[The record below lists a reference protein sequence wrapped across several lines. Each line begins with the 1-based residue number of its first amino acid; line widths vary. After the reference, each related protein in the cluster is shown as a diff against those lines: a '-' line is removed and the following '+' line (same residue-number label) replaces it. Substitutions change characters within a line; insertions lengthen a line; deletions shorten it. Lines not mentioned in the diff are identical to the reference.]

1 MPTPARRPKRS
12 PRRLRKF
19 YAMIVKVFTLARVA
33 KLADA
38 RDLKHDSAL
47 LLGVAK
53 FCKTLQK
60 RLLQGTGYR
69 RIQAHLGRYSLHFPL
84 QCFSLLKKSEVSSR
98 FRAPRLSART
108 LKRG

>member
-47 LLGVAK
+47 LLGIAN

-60 RLLQGTGYR
+60 EHVARGGLRANTSPSRQVLAT
-69 RIQAHLGRYSLHFPL
+69 
-84 QCFSLLKKSEVSSR
+84 FSATVLFVVERKSEVSST
-98 FRAPRLSART
+98 F
-108 LKRG
+108 